1 MLKKKDL
8 SPKSPSISPVNI
20 GVFEACIIGLVAAL
34 GAVLLKEGVGYV
46 GTWRVQKVAEFGP
59 YVLPLIGMAG
69 GLISG
74 LIVHYVAPEIRGSG
88 IAQTKGNLSGA
99 EIPLGLR
106 TAIYKLLACVISLGS
121 GLALGREGPTV
132 QVAAGISS
140 RFSTWIRTTPA
151 NRTQLIAAGAGAG
164 LAAAFNAPL
173 AGALFVLEVLLN
185 RMSGLAVGT
194 TVVACFVAA
203 VVSRLVG
210 VQSLD
215 IDFNDLA
222 PRATFAYYDIPFY
235 ILLGI
240 IAGAFGA
247 LFNKTQ
253 VYALKFRKDL
263 ARIPIPIA
271 CTLAGLLTGLVLM
284 QLPPFF
290 ANSAGVRELLVRGSA
305 DLHITIISFLT
316 QFGLT
321 TLAFGAG
328 TPGGIFAP
336 SLTMGACLG
345 HLVAA
350 AQHYLSGHA
359 NIASFS
365 IVGMGAAFCA
375 IARSPMTAV
384 VIIFEMTTDFN
395 VVLPLMISC
404 VIAYLV
410 AEQLDPGSMYDH
422 ILRLQGIILKD
433 EEPSQ
438 GILYRLKA
446 DDVMTT
452 SPRTFSVNTK
462 FSELEKALSELP
474 NWGFPVVD
482 DDGKVLGMVS
492 RTDLNKA
499 KAKRLSPD
507 ASIKRIMTPK
517 PVTVRPDLSLAHVLM
532 ILEGD
537 KIRVLPVVERSKLV
551 GVITEKDIIRAESKA
566 VSMKRQADSSSYS
579 VYQTRSPEA
588 GVGRLLVAV
597 ADPKAAESLLHLA
610 ARLAKHRQY
619 ELECLNVI
627 QIPPEM
633 DPAEATFSD
642 HSGREIAA
650 LAEKIGHEYKIPVHT
665 DIRVS
670 HDIGDAVSDT
680 IRERKVNLFLMRWT
694 GSKRNQSGDALLNSV
709 LTNTR
714 CGVVLAS
721 RLTDPN
727 RKEKYLV
734 PAARFLDAKLA
745 VDILPVVTKEEIR
758 ETINLCNVS
767 KDGVDED
774 TANQIELLSQKVIVE
789 YNLDV
794 EKSTMRANSNTRLL
808 TEISNTIECDVVVI
822 GMSRK
827 SLVKSMHHRSF
838 KKMISRG
845 KAAVVLACRESKETS
860 S

>member
-1 MLKKKDL
+1 MLDADDSGSKK
-8 SPKSPSISPVNI
+8 PSLAPVNI
-20 GVFEACIIGLVAAL
+20 GVFEACIIGLVAAA
-34 GAVLLKEGVGYV
+34 GAVLLKEGVGLV

-59 YVLPLIGMAG
+59 FVLPLIGMAG
-69 GLISG
+69 GLITG
-74 LIVHYVAPEIRGSG
+74 LMVRYLAPEIRGSG
-88 IAQTKGNLSGA
+88 IAQTRANLAGA
-99 EIPLGLR
+99 DIPLGMR
-106 TAIYKLLACVISLGS
+106 TAIYKLIACIISLGS

-215 IDFNDLA
+215 INFNDLA

-235 ILLGI
+235 VLLGI

-247 LFNKTQ
+247 LFNKVQ
-253 VYALKFRKDL
+253 VLALKFRGDIAK
-263 ARIPIPIA
+263 IPVPIS
-271 CTLAGLLTGLVLM
+271 CTLAGLLTGLVMM

-290 ANSAGVRELLVRGSA
+290 ANSAGLRELLVRGSA
-305 DLHITIISFLT
+305 DLHITIISFLA

-404 VIAYLV
+404 VLAYLV

-422 ILRLQGIILKD
+422 ILRLQGIILKED
-433 EEPSQ
+433 EPSH
-438 GILYRLKA
+438 GMLYRLKA
-446 DDVMTT
+446 EDVMTKAV
-452 SPRTFSVNTK
+452 RTFPSTTK
-462 FSELEKALSELP
+462 LKELSEKLAEVP
-474 NWGFPVVD
+474 NWSFPVLD
-482 DDGKVLGMVS
+482 KDEHIIGIVS
-492 RTDLNKA
+492 RTDLENARRKN
-499 KAKRLSPD
+499 LSQD

-517 PVTVRPDLSLAHVLM
+517 PVTVRPDHTLAHVLM
-532 ILEGD
+532 ILEGN
-537 KIRVLPVVERSKLV
+537 KIRVLPVVERSKVV
-551 GVITEKDIIRAESKA
+551 GVITEKDIVRAESKA
-566 VSMKRQADSSSYS
+566 MSMKRQSDSSSYT

-597 ADPKAAESLLHLA
+597 ADPTQADGLLQLA
-610 ARLAKHRQY
+610 ARLAKHKQY

-627 QIPPEM
+627 LIPREM

-642 HSGREIAA
+642 ENGRLISS
-650 LAEKIGHEYKIPVHT
+650 LAENIGHEFKIPVHT
-665 DIRVS
+665 NIRVA
-670 HDIGDAVSDT
+670 HDIGDAISDT
-680 IRERKVNLFLMRWT
+680 IRERKISLFLMRWT
-694 GSKRNQSGDALLNSV
+694 GSKRGQRGDDLLHSV
-709 LTNTR
+709 LQNTR

-721 RLTDPN
+721 RLTTPE
-727 RKEKYLV
+727 RKEHYLV
-734 PAARFLDAKLA
+734 PAARFLDARLA
-745 VDILPVVTKEEIR
+745 VDLLPVVTKDDVR

-767 KDGVDED
+767 KDGICED
-774 TANQIELLSQKVIVE
+774 IDNEIELLAQKIRVE
-789 YNLDV
+789 YDLDV
-794 EKSTMRANSNTRLL
+794 ERSKIIANSNTKLL
-808 TEISNTIECDVVVI
+808 NEISTSQDCDVVVI

-838 KKMISRG
+838 KKMISKG
-845 KAAVVLACRESKETS
+845 KAAVVLVCKESKEP
-860 S
+860 